1 MVSLGVTTANFGPE
15 FKLVNGAHGPLPG
28 PPAPHFPGISG
39 TRFNQMQA
47 LTIYREVLKKE
58 DGLRSTHPSKA
69 QSVIQAQKEMDLHE
83 ASLRPSQRPPPGRV
97 LDIMPG
103 YANVKRQYYRTGFT
117 FDAAGNAVSR
127 EDLPPTPPVSATSSR
142 AGSGAK
148 DAISSKTPS
157 VRPSMLRSNSL
168 PSGSHAATAAAG
180 FSRSPHV
187 PGGAIE
193 EDFKLLIKK
202 TCSRSKDLYFC

>member
-1 MVSLGVTTANFGPE
+1 MLMSSGSTTERDSPSMPQESDEITDNFHINAVDTLQSDG
-15 FKLVNGAHGPLPG
+15 HDW
-28 PPAPHFPGISG
+28 
-39 TRFNQMQA
+39 
-47 LTIYREVLKKE
+47 REE
-58 DGLRSTHPSKA
+58 
-69 QSVIQAQKEMDLHE
+69 
-83 ASLRPSQRPPPGRV
+83 
-97 LDIMPG
+97 
-103 YANVKRQYYRTGFT
+103 
-117 FDAAGNAVSR
+117 AGNAVSR

>member
-1 MVSLGVTTANFGPE
+1 MCSSLLLLCFCTPMRSMCCPFFVEDAGRDTSFSRACMGQHFLRVLGLWQLGLLDTPCCIAGVTKE
-15 FKLVNGAHGPLPG
+15 H
-28 PPAPHFPGISG
+28 
-39 TRFNQMQA
+39 R
-47 LTIYREVLKKE
+47 LK
-58 DGLRSTHPSKA
+58 S
-69 QSVIQAQKEMDLHE
+69 Q

>member
-117 FDAAGNAVSR
+117 FDAAG
-127 EDLPPTPPVSATSSR
+127 
-142 AGSGAK
+142 AK